1 VKRKHPIWSVGWLT
15 LTVSLVLLCS
25 CPGSV
30 PSGEECIQAGPQAGY
45 PLRPFDQVLF
55 TGFTAKDPTLIDLF
69 LYYRGADYIG
79 VQPVNYPQFCFTSFP
94 DRPNYH
100 IVGWIDDNAYRDGG
114 VPVQDSYCDTINTPN
129 CHPQPG
135 QPQGETTV
143 TMYGNQNNI
152 VIVPFQP

>member
-1 VKRKHPIWSVGWLT
+1 MRWFWKTIG
-15 LTVSLVLLCS
+15 LVLLCS
-25 CPGSV
+25 CLGPGSV
-30 PSGEECIQAGPQAGY
+30 PSGEECIQAGPQVGY
-45 PLRPFDQVLF
+45 PLRPLEQVLF
-55 TGFTAKDPTLIDLF
+55 TGFTPQDPTLIDLF
-69 LYYRGADYIG
+69 LFYPGSAYIG
-79 VQPVNYPQFCFTSFP
+79 IQPAYYPQFCFTSFP

-114 VPVQDSYCDTINTPN
+114 TPVQDSYCDTINNPN

-143 TMYGNQNNI
+143 TLYGNQDNI